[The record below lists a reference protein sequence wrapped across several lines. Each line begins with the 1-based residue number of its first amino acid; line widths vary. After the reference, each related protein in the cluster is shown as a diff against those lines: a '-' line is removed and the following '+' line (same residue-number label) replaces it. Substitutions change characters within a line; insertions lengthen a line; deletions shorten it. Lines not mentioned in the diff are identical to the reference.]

1 MSIPMPIRSTP
12 PQPCGYWIGGMTILL
27 VEDDDRI
34 SSFLERGLKAEGL
47 SVAVAR
53 TGPDGLELARSPDI
67 SLILLDLML
76 PGMNGKDIC
85 QELRASGVHT
95 PILMLTAMDS
105 LEDKVTGLRLGA
117 DDYLAK
123 PFAFTEL
130 LARIEALL
138 RRSGGYEET
147 TTNLQVGDLVL
158 DRETLQ
164 VRRGDRVIELTAK
177 ELALLEFMMSAPGRV
192 MSRARI
198 LDSVWGYS
206 TDPLTNVVDVY
217 IRRLR
222 AKIDDDEPIHLIKTV
237 RGYGYKIDPS

>member
-1 MSIPMPIRSTP
+1 MSLTLSFESTV
-12 PQPCGYWIGGMTILL
+12 QRPCGHWIGAMTILL
-27 VEDDDRI
+27 IEDDDRI
-34 SSFLERGLKAEGL
+34 SGFLERGLKAEGL
-47 SVAVAR
+47 TVAVAK
-53 TGPDGLELARSPDI
+53 TGLDGLELARSPDF

-105 LEDKVTGLRLGA
+105 LEDKVSGLRLGA
-117 DDYLAK
+117 DDYMAK

-147 TTNLQVGDLVL
+147 TPNLKVGDLIF
-158 DRETLQ
+158 DRETLE
-164 VRRGDRVIELTAK
+164 VHRGGRAIELTAK

-222 AKIDDDEPIHLIKTV
+222 AKIDDDEPTHLIKTV
-237 RGYGYKIDPS
+237 RGYGYKIDPA